1 MSNLMN
7 KLFEYSKK
15 CLEKNDMFLYG
26 TGAIATLL
34 GTLSGVVGIY
44 WDKNIDKKDR
54 PFYVPREIVN
64 GILQQ
69 IVLAVST
76 FGLIKGANSL
86 MKSEKLVFKNQIKG
100 TKEYETL
107 ANGVRVGVGT
117 AAFILTNNVFGP
129 FINNGVGSYFKKK
142 AEEKRALMK
151 KADESNK
158 VLDIVSKDTNEIQI
172 GNDKAMPLKE
182 NIKVSM
188 PMLLETPYST
198 KLPNVGTGMMKV

>member
-7 KLFEYSKK
+7 KLFEFSKK
-15 CLEKNDMFLYG
+15 CLAKNDMFLYY
-26 TGAIATLL
+26 TGAVATLL

-86 MKSEKLVFKNQIKG
+86 MKSEKLGFKNQIKG

-107 ANGVRVGVGT
+107 ANGIRVGVGT

-129 FINNGVGSYFKKK
+129 FINNGVGAYFKKK
-142 AEEKRALMK
+142 AQEK
-151 KADESNK
+151 KAQMENVKEPEK
-158 VLDIVSKDTNEIQI
+158 VLDVVSKDTSELPVVSNTLKPNENAK
-172 GNDKAMPLKE
+172 GN
-182 NIKVSM
+182 M
-188 PMLLETPYST
+188 PMLFNSSYSSN
-198 KLPNVGTGMMKV
+198 LPNIGTGMMKI